1 MPPITTSGII
11 KLVVLCVVVGFA
23 LSLFGLTPDELARLM
38 FQSLGDLLS
47 WSVNSIGELA
57 SYLLL
62 GAVIVVPIAVLL
74 YLMDWMKSSRGG

>member
-1 MPPITTSGII
+1 MPPITVSGII
-11 KLVVLCVVVGFA
+11 KIVVLSLLVGFA
-23 LSLFGLTPDELARLM
+23 LSLFDLTPEELARQM

-62 GAVIVVPIAVLL
+62 GAVIVVPIAVIL
-74 YLMDWMKSSRGG
+74 YLMDWLKSSRGG